1 MQTFDYIFTVPA
13 PLAAVSA
20 FHHDTS
26 ILKLLTPPPMFV
38 QIHDFEPLAEGSVAN
53 FTIWA
58 GPIPL
63 RWQAVHSNISENG
76 FTDTQNQGPLQFWQ
90 HTHRFRPLSPTL
102 TEVHEHIEYAHHAGR
117 RGLLTRLLF
126 SRPGLYGLFTARKL
140 LTRRHLARGQWA
152 DQVA

>member
-1 MQTFDYIFTVPA
+1 MQTFDYTFTVAA

-20 FHHDTS
+20 FHHDTR

-38 QIHDFEPLAEGSVAN
+38 QLHAYEPLGEGSVAT

-63 RWQAVHSNISENG
+63 RWQAVHCNVGVNG
-76 FTDTQNQGPLQFWQ
+76 FTDTQASGPLRFWR
-90 HTHRFRPLSPTL
+90 HTHRFTAVSPTL
-102 TEVHEHIEYAHHAGR
+102 TQIHEHIEYAHHPGW

-126 SRPGLYGLFTARKL
+126 SQLGLQALFTARKW
-140 LTRRHLARGQWA
+140 LTRRHVARRGQTGG
-152 DQVA
+152 